1 MVMVLAATVKAPWLW
16 CRSRPFSSHS
26 VFDSLRPIDKVRP
39 RSRFWRP
46 RSRFWRPYGQPPAAT
61 LHMVRRALTSRP
73 AAGGLRKRL
82 NSCTRQPLRPW
93 RLLRARNP
101 GQKIDR
107 MRHLGPRFVPRIS
120 VLVLRLRASLVVPAS
135 NGIFN
140 RQHDER
146 RRDQAT
152 RRCATVP
159 SRSNRSK
166 NSPTWKGDVRACV
179 APVPSSGGFR
189 LAEVALVDGTAFT
202 AMKMS
207 RASLF
212 FIINGATIR
221 CPTPEELLSMRSGVD
236 RVGVLAC
243 AAKNDPL
250 VIHFLP
256 SPIIVSFN
264 PDDPED
270 PGLIL
275 RDLALHCPV
284 RAEDLRSTPLFTY
297 SRGGEALGYN
307 FLRKLLKIL
316 LLTLFTTTVAAL
328 FTWHSFR
335 SGLACAL
342 RAAKAPDWVLLALLR
357 WRSKSSIPGYGR
369 LSFETAASWLDQAAV
384 QNERTLTAGSLP
396 GLVLAPESAPNEL
409 PPSAYDFL
417 ERARAIDIDQEEL
430 QALHVGLPQY
440 DDDEFMT
447 ELAAL
452 PDQDEAEEARVAGT
466 W

>member
-1 MVMVLAATVKAPWLW
+1 MRERLLKNMFVLW
-16 CRSRPFSSHS
+16 CRTKCVSS
-26 VFDSLRPIDKVRP
+26 VRGRITCKPDSLLGHLYAVKRHHDQHAIPFLTKGATHQLTRTLGLEYELVHGPEALAP
-39 RSRFWRP
+39 RKREALTP
-46 RSRFWRPYGQPPAAT
+46 R
-61 LHMVRRALTSRP
+61 MVRALIRAVDGVRI
-73 AAGGLRKRL
+73 
-82 NSCTRQPLRPW
+82 N
-93 RLLRARNP
+93 LLGFHDVPRGSWLARNIK
-101 GQKIDR
+101 GA
-107 MRHLGPRFVPRIS
+107 LAIS
-120 VLVLRLRASLVVPAS
+120 
-135 NGIFN
+135 G
-140 RQHDER
+140 
-146 RRDQAT
+146 
-152 RRCATVP
+152 C
-159 SRSNRSK
+159 
-166 NSPTWKGDVRACV
+166 
-179 APVPSSGGFR
+179 GGFR

-212 FIINGATIR
+212 FIINGETIR
-221 CPTPEELLSMRSGVD
+221 CPTPEELLSMRRGVD

-316 LLTLFTTTVAAL
+316 LLTLFTTTVVAL

-369 LSFETAASWLDQAAV
+369 LSFETAASWLDQAAA

-396 GLVLAPESAPNEL
+396 GLVPAPESAPNEL